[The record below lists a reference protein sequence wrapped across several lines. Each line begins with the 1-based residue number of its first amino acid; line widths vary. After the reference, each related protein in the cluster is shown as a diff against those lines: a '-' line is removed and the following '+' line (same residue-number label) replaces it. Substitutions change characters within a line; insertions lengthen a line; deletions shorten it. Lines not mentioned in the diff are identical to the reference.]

1 MKFCE
6 ILQAIPVIKTLNYYR
21 CNRKWRVKNKH
32 NFTTVGKKIFDFNC
46 VEVGKGSYGA
56 LNIIQF
62 ESHNGF
68 LKIGNYCSIAPE
80 VVFLLDG
87 EHRYDTVSTYPFKA
101 RLLNESGDTLSKGS
115 ITIEDDVWIGYRVT
129 ILSGVHVGQGAVIA
143 AGAVVTTNIPP
154 YAIVGGVPA
163 KVIKYRFDDNSISQ
177 FVNIDYSKLDENSAI
192 EHVEELYKTFVC
204 TEQIKWLAKKEIK

>member
-1 MKFCE
+1 M
-6 ILQAIPVIKTLNYYR
+6 
-21 CNRKWRVKNKH
+21 
-32 NFTTVGKKIFDFNC
+32 
-46 VEVGKGSYGA
+46 
-56 LNIIQF
+56 
-62 ESHNGF
+62 
-68 LKIGNYCSIAPE
+68 
-80 VVFLLDG
+80 LDG